1 MEDFNS
7 QTATVETGAKE
18 DFKTR
23 TSKLKDHAG
32 EYVKTYV
39 ALAKAKATAGAS
51 NVASGLVI
59 GIAALLFTLFF
70 LIFLFTAIGFWLG
83 NVFESYAA
91 GFFAVAGFFMLLI
104 VLVFALRK
112 KVIVPKIRNT
122 IISKIYE

>member
-1 MEDFNS
+1 MEDFKTR
-7 QTATVETGAKE
+7 TAEEPEKE

-23 TSKLKDHAG
+23 TGKLKDHAG

-59 GIAALLFTLFF
+59 GVATLLFALFF
-70 LIFLFTAIGFWLG
+70 LIFFFTAVGWWLAD
-83 NVFESYAA
+83 VFNSAPA
-91 GFFAVAGFFMLLI
+91 GFFAVAGLFFLFI

-112 KVIVPKIRNT
+112 KVIVPFIRNT
-122 IISKIYE
+122 IISKVYE

>member
-1 MEDFNS
+1 MEDFTS
-7 QTATVETGAKE
+7 RTATVETEAKE

-23 TSKLKDHAG
+23 TAKLKDHAG

-59 GIAALLFTLFF
+59 GICAFLFTLFF
-70 LIFLFTAIGFWLG
+70 LIFFFTGVAMWLASLFDS
-83 NVFESYAA
+83 NAA
-91 GFFAVAGFFMLLI
+91 GFFAVAGLFLLLV

-112 KVIVPKIRNT
+112 KVIVPFIRNT